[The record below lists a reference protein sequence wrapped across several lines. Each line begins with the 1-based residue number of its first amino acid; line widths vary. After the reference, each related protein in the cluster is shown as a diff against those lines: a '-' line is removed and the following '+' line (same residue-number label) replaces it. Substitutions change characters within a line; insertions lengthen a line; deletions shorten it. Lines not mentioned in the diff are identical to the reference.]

1 MSAVSSSN
9 SLFSQSSTGTQSS
22 SSSTSSSSAANNLSP
37 NENTFLKLLVSQLQ
51 AQDPLNPADST
62 QFVTQ
67 LAQFSSLEQLIQ
79 ISQNTGTVAKAVAP
93 PTTSSTGSADGSGQS
108 TSGAASGDNSGQ
120 APSGA
125 APGTNN
131 DQTSGIT
138 SGN

>member
-1 MSAVSSSN
+1 MSAVSSTN

-22 SSSTSSSSAANNLSP
+22 SSSSASSDNNLVSP
-37 NENTFLKLLVSQLQ
+37 DENTFLKLLVSQLQ

-93 PTTSSTGSADGSGQS
+93 TSA
-108 TSGAASGDNSGQ
+108 SGAASGTDASQDAGSGAASGQ
-120 APSGA
+120 ATGSDNNQNQQASG
-125 APGTNN
+125 
-131 DQTSGIT
+131 TS
-138 SGN
+138 SGS